1 MHIPTSWQITFSVIH
16 DMSDEEG
23 IQLTQQMQAGVL
35 ATGSLLA
42 KYEGIWG

>member
-1 MHIPTSWQITFSVIH
+1 MHIPTSWQIIFFVIR

-35 ATGSLLA
+35 AAGSLRA